1 MDRDCSQQIMETSS
15 DHFCAIAMI
24 LERHGTSL
32 KSGSSFLKE
41 ASRNSK
47 ISGQLCWVV
56 LMTLELYMQALIRR
70 ACGSAKMVANIGKS
84 MLDWRTIQR
93 GINGNREPVDYAYIQ
108 SLPI

>member
-1 MDRDCSQQIMETSS
+1 MDRDCSQQIMETFS

-32 KSGSSFLKE
+32 KSESSFPKE

-47 ISGQLCWVV
+47 ISGQLCRVV
-56 LMTLELYMQALIRR
+56 PMNLEPCMQGLIQR

-84 MLDWRTIQR
+84 MLDLRITQR
-93 GINGNREPVDYAYIQ
+93 GKIGCLELED
-108 SLPI
+108 